1 MILFLLITFTI
12 DVAVRAVKLSFLQL
26 ITPVAV
32 IGYIEP
38 GGGIFKTWLKMVV
51 ATFVNLLL
59 DCWHSLCWIHNV
71 VTPF

>member
-1 MILFLLITFTI
+1 MLLFQLYVEALLFLLISFTV

-38 GGGIFKTWLKMVV
+38 GGGILR
-51 ATFVNLLL
+51 NG
-59 DCWHSLCWIHNV
+59 
-71 VTPF
+71 